1 MTEAELTDV
10 SSRVQAA
17 GHRAASDAAPWIT
30 RLARMG
36 YAAKGLVYLTIG
48 GLSAQTAWSAG
59 HIEGSEGALSTLRG
73 QPFGWTL
80 LAIMAVGLAGYVVWR
95 VVQAALD
102 PENKGSDAK
111 GLGARA
117 GYALSAIAYAGLAL
131 EAVRLLSGGG
141 GQGGGG
147 GHWTGALMDKPFGQ
161 LLVGAVGL
169 GFIAFGAFEL
179 YRGAT
184 SDIAKRLG
192 FGGLDPDLRRRV
204 VTLGRVGMG
213 ARGVVFA
220 LTGWLVILAAARHQP
235 GKAVGVEQAL
245 ESLHRQPHGRWL
257 LGAAALG
264 LMAYGVFQ
272 LAKARYR
279 RIQPG

>member
-1 MTEAELTDV
+1 LTDV

-17 GHRAASDAAPWIT
+17 GRRAASDAAPWVT

-48 GLSAQTAWSAG
+48 GLSAQAAWSAG
-59 HIEGSEGALSTLRG
+59 KVEGSEGALSTLRG

-80 LAIMAVGLAGYVVWR
+80 LAMMAVGLAGYVVWR
-95 VVQAALD
+95 VVQTAMD

-117 GYALSAIAYAGLAL
+117 GYAISAVAYAGLAL

-141 GQGGGG
+141 RQGGGG
-147 GHWTGALMDKPFGQ
+147 SHWTGAVMEKPFGQ

-169 GFIAFGAFEL
+169 GIAGYGLFQL

-192 FGGLDPDLRRRV
+192 FGGLDADLRRRI
-204 VTLGRVGMG
+204 VTLGRVGTC

-220 LTGWLVILAAARHQP
+220 IAGWMVILAALRHEP
-235 GKAVGVEQAL
+235 GKAAGLQGALVTLREQ
-245 ESLHRQPHGRWL
+245 SHGRWL

-279 RIQPG
+279 RIQPA

>member
-1 MTEAELTDV
+1 MTDV

-17 GHRAASDAAPWIT
+17 GRRAASDAAPWVT

-48 GLSAQTAWSAG
+48 ALSAQAAWSAG
-59 HIEGSEGALSTLRG
+59 KVEGSEGALSTLRG

-80 LAIMAVGLAGYVVWR
+80 LAMMAVGLAGYVVWR
-95 VVQAALD
+95 VVQATMD

-117 GYALSAIAYAGLAL
+117 GYAISAVAYTGLAL

-141 GQGGGG
+141 RQGGGG
-147 GHWTGALMDKPFGQ
+147 WTATLMEKPFGQ

-169 GFIAFGAFEL
+169 GIAGYGLFQL

-192 FGGLDPDLRRRV
+192 FGGLDADLRRRI
-204 VTLGRVGMG
+204 VTLGRVGTC

-220 LTGWLVILAAARHQP
+220 IAGWLVILSAVRYQP
-235 GKAVGVEQAL
+235 GKAAGVEGAL
-245 ESLHRQPHGRWL
+245 EALREQSHGRWL

-279 RIQPG
+279 RIQPA

>member
-1 MTEAELTDV
+1 MDV

-17 GHRAASDAAPWIT
+17 GRRAAGDAAPWVT

-36 YAAKGLVYLTIG
+36 YAAKGMVYLTIG
-48 GLSAQTAWSAG
+48 GLSAQAAWSAG
-59 HIEGSEGALSTLRG
+59 QVEGSEGALSAVRG

-80 LAIMAVGLAGYVVWR
+80 LAMMAVGLAGYVVWR
-95 VVQAALD
+95 VVQTALD

-117 GYALSAIAYAGLAL
+117 GYAISAVAYTGLAL
-131 EAVRLLSGGG
+131 EAVRLLSAGG

-147 GHWTGALMDKPFGQ
+147 GSHWTAALMDKPFGQ
-161 LLVGAVGL
+161 LLIGAVGL
-169 GFIAFGAFEL
+169 GIAAYGFFQV

-192 FGGLDPDLRRRV
+192 FGGLNADLRRRI
-204 VTLGRVGMG
+204 VTLGRVGTC

-220 LTGWLVILAAARHQP
+220 IAGWMVILAALRHEP
-235 GKAVGVEQAL
+235 GKAAGLQGALVSLREQ
-245 ESLHRQPHGRWL
+245 SHGRWL

-279 RIQPG
+279 RIRPA

>member
-1 MTEAELTDV
+1 MTDV
-10 SSRVQAA
+10 PSRVQAA
-17 GHRAASDAAPWIT
+17 GRRAASDAAPWVT
-30 RLARMG
+30 GLARMG
-36 YAAKGLVYLTIG
+36 YAAKGMVYLTIG
-48 GLSAQTAWSAG
+48 GLSAQTAWSSG
-59 HIEGSEGALSTLRG
+59 NIEGSEGALSALRG
-73 QPFGWTL
+73 QPFGRTL
-80 LAIMAVGLAGYVVWR
+80 LTIMAVGLAGYVVWR

-102 PENKGSDAK
+102 PEHKGSEAK
-111 GLGARA
+111 GLAVRA
-117 GYALSAIAYAGLAL
+117 GYALSALAYAGLAL
-131 EAVRLLSGGG
+131 EAVRLISGGG

-147 GHWTGALMDKPFGQ
+147 GHWTAAVMAKPFGQ
-161 LLVGAVGL
+161 LLVGLVGL
-169 GFIAFGAFEL
+169 GFIAFGMFEL

-192 FGGLDPDLRRRV
+192 FGGLDPELRRRV
-204 VTLGRVGMG
+204 VTLGRAGMC

-220 LTGWLVILAAARHQP
+220 ITGWLVILAAWRHQP
-235 GKAVGVEQAL
+235 GKAAGVEGAL
-245 ESLHRQPHGRWL
+245 QSLREQSHGRWL